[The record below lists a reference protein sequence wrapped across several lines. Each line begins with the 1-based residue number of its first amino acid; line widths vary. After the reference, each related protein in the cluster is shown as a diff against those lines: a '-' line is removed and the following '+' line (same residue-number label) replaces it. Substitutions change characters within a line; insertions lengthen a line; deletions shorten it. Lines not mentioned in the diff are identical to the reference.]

1 MSSYPRRWQTL
12 ALLGIAQF
20 MLILDVTVV
29 AISLPLMGAD
39 LGLDRQTVTWVVSAY
54 TLTFGG
60 LMLLGGRIVDLIG
73 PKTMVMLGLV
83 VFTIASLVTGAA
95 QDGVMVLT
103 GRVGQ
108 GLGAAMLS
116 PSALSVVVR
125 MFEGDERNKAL
136 GIWSALG
143 GGGAAAGVLVGGLLV
158 AGPGWPWVF
167 YINVPIGVIVFV
179 TLTRLLP
186 KLPPVETGH
195 RRSAD
200 VLGALLVTA
209 ATGSVIYAM
218 IGAGE
223 VGWLAPQTL
232 MTFAVGTLLYLLFG
246 WRQRVAAA
254 PLMDLGLLLRRP
266 VVAGTFV
273 IAIATALMVAVFF
286 LGSFYLQNHAGLGPL
301 VTGLLFLPVAIATMI
316 GAQLGGRI
324 IGTSGGRGLAII
336 GLVIAAAGL
345 AVPASWPTTVGVV
358 LGVSVGSAGIG
369 TLFVVASATALGQVA
384 PHEAGIAS
392 GIVSTFHEFGASIGV
407 AVTSSIAAA
416 SLATRAEGG
425 YVTAF
430 TVTAI
435 AAVIGAIISG
445 TLIPGRQPAPISQAV
460 H

>member
-1 MSSYPRRWQTL
+1 
-12 ALLGIAQF
+12 

-60 LMLLGGRIVDLIG
+60 LMLLGGRIADLIG
-73 PKTMVMLGLV
+73 PRTTVLVGLA

-116 PSALSVVVR
+116 PAALSVVVR
-125 MFEGDERNKAL
+125 LFEGDERNKAL

-143 GGGAAAGVLVGGLLV
+143 GGGAAVGVLVGGLLA

-167 YINVPIGVIVFV
+167 YVNVPIGVIVFAGLV
-179 TLTRLLP
+179 RLLP
-186 KLPPVETGH
+186 SLPPVQTGQ

-223 VGWLAPQTL
+223 LGWLAPRTL
-232 MTFAVGTLLYLLFG
+232 LTFAAGILLYVLFG
-246 WRQRVAAA
+246 WRQRVAAT
-254 PLMDLGLLLRRP
+254 PLMDLRLLYRRP

-273 IAIATALMVAVFF
+273 IAIGTALMVAVFF
-286 LGSFYLQNHAGLGPL
+286 LGSFYLQNHSGLGPL

-324 IGTSGGRGLAII
+324 IGTSGGRGLAIV
-336 GLVIAAAGL
+336 GLVVAAAGL
-345 AVPASWPTTVGVV
+345 VIPAFWPSTVGVV
-358 LGVSVGSAGIG
+358 VGISVGSAGIG
-369 TLFVVASATALGQVA
+369 TLFVVASATALGQVQ

-392 GIVSTFHEFGASIGV
+392 GIVSTFHEFGASVGA
-407 AVTSSIAAA
+407 AVVSSIAAA
-416 SLATRAEGG
+416 SLATQADSG

-435 AAVIGAIISG
+435 AAVVGAVVAGS
-445 TLIPGRQPAPISQAV
+445 LIPGHKPTAV
-460 H
+460 EEIPDRTGA